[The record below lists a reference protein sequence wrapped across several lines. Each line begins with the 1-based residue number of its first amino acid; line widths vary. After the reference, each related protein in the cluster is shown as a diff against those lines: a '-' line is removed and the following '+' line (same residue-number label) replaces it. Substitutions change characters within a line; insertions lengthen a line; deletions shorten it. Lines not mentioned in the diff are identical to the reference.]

1 MNICFVHEEYPE
13 ETNFGGIAIYQKV
26 TAEELVKQGN
36 KVYVICRGIDEDKVY
51 VENGV
56 NIYRIYVPRTNK
68 QINDYVEYRT
78 KVAKLLN
85 TFQESK
91 LIDIIETP
99 DWGAETVYFEQNR
112 KIPLVVR
119 LHTPLK
125 VWLKYNKNN
134 FGEITELLLKWEE
147 KMLKS
152 ANLITCCSNALK
164 NIIVDD
170 FDINS
175 SRILVT
181 PNPANIT
188 NFYRDNNIKK
198 ENKLVFVG
206 SLEERKGVCVL
217 AKALNIV
224 FNSYP
229 NLTIQFIGKDTN
241 RNNNDISTK
250 ELIYKILDNKYA
262 NNISF
267 IGQIPNNE
275 LNYYLNTS
283 RVGIFPSLFDNFP
296 YVVLESMATG
306 LHIIGSKNSGMVEM
320 LNDNLSI
327 YNTGD
332 EKDLAKKIIQKY
344 EFSLNN
350 EINNNN
356 IKRVYQLYNPSKVCH
371 ELISIYESTVNEY
384 NSKKV
389 SLDELQQVLNNI
401 CNDEIIT
408 YNREKS
414 GVANLVFKVTSK
426 TNKKY
431 IIKKYLYKY
440 NFSLSN
446 ELYRKYDKAN
456 IKCIKPINNDVITY
470 NSYNYN
476 IFEYIK
482 NKHTNINKI
491 NLFEKLMSCE
501 RSTKFEPTLQNKCE
515 KFYLYILEHN
525 NFEGITNE
533 EVNYVTDIFSKIK
546 DIKIIQEKYLNHG
559 DISESNI
566 LTTQNNSYIIDFD
579 EVTVTT
585 PLYDFAVI
593 VIKNF
598 VKNGRLNFE
607 LYYQFKEK
615 IKYYFRNYD
624 DIDFENIIRYYLCK
638 ILIEKFYL
646 HIRKQINLFDAE
658 QIKDDY
664 KKYLK
669 ILKDIDS
676 RTNMERN
683 YEFK

>member
-1 MNICFVHEEYPE
+1 MENMIDSVKSNTILFP
-13 ETNFGGIAIYQKV
+13 T
-26 TAEELVKQGN
+26 LV
-36 KVYVICRGIDEDKVY
+36 R
-51 VENGV
+51 
-56 NIYRIYVPRTNK
+56 P
-68 QINDYVEYRT
+68 
-78 KVAKLLN
+78 
-85 TFQESK
+85 
-91 LIDIIETP
+91 
-99 DWGAETVYFEQNR
+99 
-112 KIPLVVR
+112 
-119 LHTPLK
+119 
-125 VWLKYNKNN
+125 KNN
-134 FGEITELLLKWEE
+134 GRYEMISEHRRKKASKKLKLETLPYIVRNLTDDEEIII
-147 KMLKS
+147 MVDS
-152 ANLITCCSNALK
+152 NLQ
-164 NIIVDD
+164 
-170 FDINS
+170 
-175 SRILVT
+175 
-181 PNPANIT
+181 
-188 NFYRDNNIKK
+188 K

-206 SLEERKGVCVL
+206 SLKERKGVCVL
-217 AKALNIV
+217 AKSLNIV
-224 FNSYP
+224 FKSYP
-229 NLTIQFIGKDTN
+229 NLTIQFIGEDTN
-241 RNNNDISTK
+241 RNSNDISTK

-267 IGQIPNNE
+267 IGQISNNE

-356 IKRVYQLYNPSKVCH
+356 IKRVHQLYNPSKVCH
-371 ELISIYESTVNEY
+371 ELKSIYESTVNEY

-389 SLDELQQVLNNI
+389 SLDELQQVLNSI

-414 GVANLVFKVTSK
+414 GVANLVFKITTK
-426 TNKKY
+426 TNRKY

-476 IFEYIK
+476 VFEYIE

-491 NLFEKLMSCE
+491 NLFEKLIFCE
-501 RSTKFEPTLQNKCE
+501 RSTKFDPTLQNKCE

-525 NFEGITNE
+525 NFEGITNK

-546 DIKIIQEKYLNHG
+546 DMKIIQEKYLNHG

-566 LTTQNNSYIIDFD
+566 LITQNNSYIIDFD

-615 IKYYFRNYD
+615 IKYYFSNYD
-624 DIDFENIIRYYLCK
+624 DIDFENIIKYYLCK

-658 QIKDDY
+658 QIKNDY